1 VIDSGVVPV
10 QGNEIVGVGQAS
22 EPPPP
27 GFQGVT
33 LDTGG
38 TIYPGLIDLHNHPSY
53 NVLPMWSISHRAS
66 GPTGPS
72 GGARTSL
79 AELKVAR
86 LVSETLDGVFGPQ
99 ELVAMATINAARILK
114 WDRPL
119 GSIEVGKR
127 ADLLVVSCPSECD

>member
-1 VIDSGVVPV
+1 VVHLTSGIGP
-10 QGNEIVGVGQAS
+10 
-22 EPPPP
+22 
-27 GFQGVT
+27 
-33 LDTGG
+33 D
-38 TIYPGLIDLHNHPSY
+38 
-53 NVLPMWSISHRAS
+53 WSIWGSKNL
-66 GPTGPS
+66 
-72 GGARTSL
+72 L

-127 ADLLVVSCPSECD
+127 VDLLVVSCPSECD